1 MILSEALRRFR
12 KQFKLTQK
20 QAAAAASIHERL
32 YQNYE
37 YGKVIPSIE
46 VIYNLAEHFDVSIDY
61 LVGRTENPK
70 SHKL

>member
-1 MILSEALRRFR
+1 MKLSSNLQQFR
-12 KQFKLTQK
+12 KTFKITQK
-20 QAAAAASIHERL
+20 QAADAANVSERI

-61 LVGRTENPK
+61 LVGRTDNPK